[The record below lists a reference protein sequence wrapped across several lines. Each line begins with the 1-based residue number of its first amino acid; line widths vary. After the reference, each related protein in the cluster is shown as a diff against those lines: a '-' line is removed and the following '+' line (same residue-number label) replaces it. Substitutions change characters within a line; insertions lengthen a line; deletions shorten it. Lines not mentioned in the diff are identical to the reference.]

1 MIMTIIS
8 TIIMVNNRFKKNIFL
23 NLIVGIFFSAVI
35 YYISHFS
42 SLLGEN
48 GRLPLN
54 LSVWFPVIVLFILSS
69 IGIVT
74 INEK

>member
-1 MIMTIIS
+1 M
-8 TIIMVNNRFKKNIFL
+8 
-23 NLIVGIFFSAVI
+23 GIFFSVVI

-48 GRLPLN
+48 GRLPLK

-69 IGIVT
+69 ISIVT